1 MNQVLQPF
9 IGKFLVAYIGNI
21 LIYRKAEDNHVF
33 HLQQAM
39 RVIWWEKLYI
49 NLKNVPSWPLVSAK
63 GSEVGSDKVQA
74 ILVSTITD
82 PVTNC
87 MKKKPICLD

>member
-1 MNQVLQPF
+1 MKDGIYGCLVMPFGLSNALSTFMCFMNQVLQPF

-39 RVIWWEKLYI
+39 RVIW
-49 NLKNVPSWPLVSAK
+49 
-63 GSEVGSDKVQA
+63 
-74 ILVSTITD
+74 
-82 PVTNC
+82 
-87 MKKKPICLD
+87 